1 MKAKWIYLIAAFL
14 LFCHSRVLAQYS
26 VEIKLE
32 LWSWQSNGNEME
44 ADVYSPTLGGMAA
57 VLKNNG
63 QVVDTNGYTCTWY
76 RNWNDPDVWEYY
88 RSGFRGGRHG
98 VSFGAGYDIKA
109 VVTKN
114 SDPSFH
120 AEAQMGVAAPLES
133 ERAQFM
139 LHSKYENDQPA
150 IGNTI
155 YFWASPAWHPGKA
168 IAVGSSPTGRYFTL
182 EDEVGL
188 KTSPNLRTDV
198 NKKFE
203 KWEDNLASIYYQNHQ
218 AFSDVNSNIS
228 PVISRYKPSTDGVSI
243 FINLNGSSSSL
254 VCAEILDPWSQDYS
268 DPAYGNSVRNRGL
281 QAPFVPIFGASNN
294 LGFSTAHQGVFL
306 GQEV

>member
-63 QVVDTNGYTCTWY
+63 QVVDTNGYTCTLY

-139 LHSKYENDQPA
+139 LHSKYENDQ
-150 IGNTI
+150 
-155 YFWASPAWHPGKA
+155 
-168 IAVGSSPTGRYFTL
+168 
-182 EDEVGL
+182 
-188 KTSPNLRTDV
+188 
-198 NKKFE
+198 
-203 KWEDNLASIYYQNHQ
+203 
-218 AFSDVNSNIS
+218 
-228 PVISRYKPSTDGVSI
+228 
-243 FINLNGSSSSL
+243 
-254 VCAEILDPWSQDYS
+254 
-268 DPAYGNSVRNRGL
+268 
-281 QAPFVPIFGASNN
+281 
-294 LGFSTAHQGVFL
+294 
-306 GQEV
+306 